1 MAKKK
6 NKPDFSR
13 PKEEVLEEKRQKAA
27 ERPAPKKLILL
38 RPAQ

>member
-27 ERPAPKKLILL
+27 EKALGDLSWAEGL
-38 RPAQ
+38 F